1 MIINPVSSLLSTLQ
15 TPSAAL
21 SSPASSIGTS
31 GAARSIDASS
41 ISPTASFLNELSQM
55 QQQNPRQFSQVLSR
69 ITSRLSQAAQ
79 TAAKNGDTQKAAQF
93 SQLAASLKSA
103 ASGGKLPTAQQLQQA
118 GLITAS

>member
-15 TPSAAL
+15 TPGAAL

-31 GAARSIDASS
+31 GAARIIDASS

-55 QQQNPRQFSQVLSR
+55 QQQNPRQFS
-69 ITSRLSQAAQ
+69 RLSQAAQ
-79 TAAKNGDTQKAAQF
+79 TAAKNGDAQKAAQF